1 MDQDIRIYLT
11 DDDEDDRFFL
21 REAFESLVPS
31 AKIVEASD
39 GLELIE
45 QLNNRVDQKCFSLIF
60 LDMNMPRL
68 NGLEALRQIKERP
81 DSKGIPVFMLS
92 TSIDSQLINSAYE
105 LGVNSFITK
114 PSRISEYERIVNGIK
129 LCFIDHLLVFR

>member
-21 REAFESLVPS
+21 KEAFESLVPS

-60 LDMNMPRL
+60 LDMNAPRL
-68 NGLEALRQIKERP
+68 NGLKPFAKLR
-81 DSKGIPVFMLS
+81 KG
-92 TSIDSQLINSAYE
+92 
-105 LGVNSFITK
+105 
-114 PSRISEYERIVNGIK
+114 RIQREFRY
-129 LCFIDHLLVFR
+129 LCCQPP